1 MTSPVPGRIAVAKAS
16 CEYYSTHVTTVERTE
31 EFAAWESKLKKKD
44 LNAAA
49 RVAVRIQRL
58 TLGNPG
64 DVKAL
69 GEGVSELRIPYGPG
83 YRVYY
88 TTDGDL
94 LILLLTGGSKPTQQ
108 ADINEAKRLA
118 RAWREERT

>member
-1 MTSPVPGRIAVAKAS
+1 MA
-16 CEYYSTHVTTVERTE
+16 TVERTE

-49 RVAVRIQRL
+49 RVTVRIQRL
-58 TLGNPG
+58 ALGNPG
-64 DVKAL
+64 DAKPV
-69 GEGVSELRIPYGPG
+69 GEGVSELRIPCGPG

-88 TTDGDL
+88 TTDGEL
-94 LILLLTGGSKPTQQ
+94 LILLRTGGAKPTQQ
-108 ADINEAKRLA
+108 ADINEATRLA